1 MKDWKK
7 ISKVIKDNK
16 FQFFFFIAMFLLLV
30 VTVVVS
36 TNTDPVVDEPII
48 ENPNINQEPQKP
60 DQDVVEI
67 VDEEFVMPIKE
78 SDYVVVR
85 KFFDKNDTKEN
96 QQLSLIKFNN
106 SYRTSQGMSFAKK
119 DGTNFDVVATMSGK
133 VIEVKESPIFGKCVV
148 IEHDD
153 NINTLYYGLSEVCVQ
168 KDTEVKQNDKIGV
181 SGYTEY
187 DKEAKNHVY
196 FQVKKNQKYLNPE
209 KVIGKKTSEL

>member
-7 ISKVIKDNK
+7 VSKVIKDNK
-16 FQFFFFIAMFLLLV
+16 FQFFFFIAMLLLLV
-30 VTVVVS
+30 VTIIAS
-36 TNTDPVVDEPII
+36 TNTDPVVESPDI
-48 ENPNINQEPQKP
+48 EIPDIKP
-60 DQDVVEI
+60 DPEQPDKDVVEI
-67 VDEEFVMPIKE
+67 VEEQFIMPIKDT
-78 SDYVVVR
+78 DYVIVR

-119 DGTNFDVVATMSGK
+119 DGNNFDVVAAMSGK
-133 VIEVKESPIFGKCVV
+133 VLEVKESPIFGKCVV

-153 NINTLYYGLSEVCVQ
+153 GINTLYYGLSEVCVQ
-168 KDTEVKQNDKIGV
+168 KDAEVKQKDKIGV

-196 FQVKKNQKYLNPE
+196 FQVMKDNKYLNP
-209 KVIGKKTSEL
+209 KNIFGKKTSEL

>member
-16 FQFFFFIAMFLLLV
+16 FQCFFFIAMFLLLV

-196 FQVKKNQKYLNPE
+196 YQVMKDNKYLNP
-209 KVIGKKTSEL
+209 KNVFGKKSSEL

>member
-119 DGTNFDVVATMSGK
+119 DGTNFDLVFVVL
-133 VIEVKESPIFGKCVV
+133 
-148 IEHDD
+148 D
-153 NINTLYYGLSEVCVQ
+153 LYLDSQ
-168 KDTEVKQNDKIGV
+168 
-181 SGYTEY
+181 
-187 DKEAKNHVY
+187 
-196 FQVKKNQKYLNPE
+196 
-209 KVIGKKTSEL
+209 